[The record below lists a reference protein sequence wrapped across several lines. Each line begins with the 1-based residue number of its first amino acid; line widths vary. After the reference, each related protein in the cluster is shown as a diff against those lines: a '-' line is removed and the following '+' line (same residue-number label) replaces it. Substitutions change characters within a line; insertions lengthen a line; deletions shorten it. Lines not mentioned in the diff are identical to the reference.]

1 MDPRLSHLGQ
11 RISRLSGVRAINKDI
26 AETLQKEGS
35 HWIDLGAGNPVILP
49 EVEAM
54 WRRYTQELMAEPEF
68 GKVLC
73 RYGVSQGYGP
83 LIEAVVDYF
92 NREYGWG
99 ITRRNV
105 LITPGSQSFYFF
117 AVNVFC
123 GLGTD
128 GQRRPLLLPLSP
140 DYTGYGGIL
149 IEESD
154 LKAIPPTL
162 EKQGS
167 HTFKYRPDLERLQVD
182 EQVGAILF
190 SRPCN
195 PTGNV
200 ITDEEVAQIVQRAA
214 AADVPVIIDSA
225 YAIPFPHL
233 TYVPMSLTWAD
244 NVIHC
249 FSLSKAGLPGERVG
263 IAIGPEHLLQP
274 VECFQANASIH
285 SSQLGQAI
293 AARAIRSGELA
304 KLSEQ
309 VIRPHYWQKMER
321 LQAAF
326 GREFPDDLPWFLHR
340 AEGALFAWL
349 WLPDLPISDRGLYQR
364 LKQEGVVVV
373 PGSPFFPG
381 IDPSWPHQYQC
392 VRISLTATLEQIE
405 QGVAIL
411 SQVVEQ
417 AYSRTPLRV

>member
-1 MDPRLSHLGQ
+1 
-11 RISRLSGVRAINKDI
+11 
-26 AETLQKEGS
+26 
-35 HWIDLGAGNPVILP
+35 
-49 EVEAM
+49 
-54 WRRYTQELMAEPEF
+54 
-68 GKVLC
+68 
-73 RYGVSQGYGP
+73 
-83 LIEAVVDYF
+83 
-92 NREYGWG
+92 
-99 ITRRNV
+99 
-105 LITPGSQSFYFF
+105 
-117 AVNVFC
+117 
-123 GLGTD
+123 
-128 GQRRPLLLPLSP
+128 LLPLSP

-149 IEESD
+149 IDEAD
-154 LKAIPPTL
+154 LRAMPPTL

-167 HTFKYRPDLERLQVD
+167 HGFKYRPDLEHLQVD

-200 ITDEEVAQIVQRAA
+200 ITDGEVAQIVERAA

-304 KLSEQ
+304 QLSQQ
-309 VIRPHYWQKMER
+309 VIRPHYQQKMER

-326 GREFPDDLPWFLHR
+326 GREFSEDLPWSLHK

-349 WLPDLPISDRGLYQR
+349 WLPELPISDRELYQR
-364 LKQEGVVVV
+364 LKQKGVVVV

-381 IDPSWPHQYQC
+381 MDPNWPHQYQC
-392 VRISLTATLEQIE
+392 VRISLTADVDQIE

-417 AYSRTPLRV
+417 AYARAPLAV